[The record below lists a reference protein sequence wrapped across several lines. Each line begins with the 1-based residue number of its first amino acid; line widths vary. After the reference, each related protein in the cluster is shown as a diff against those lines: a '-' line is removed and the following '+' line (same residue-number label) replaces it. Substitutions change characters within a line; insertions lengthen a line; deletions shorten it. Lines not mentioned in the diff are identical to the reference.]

1 VRLRLAI
8 LIAAGILLAACGA
21 PSGPS
26 TEIEVLE
33 TEFAYSPK
41 ALTIPVNQPVTI
53 TLRNQGAI
61 EHDFAVD
68 QIAVINVVK
77 EESGMGHEMAAG
89 EEEAYDLHVSTAPGD
104 TSVISFTATEP
115 GSYKII
121 CTIAGHLDAGME
133 ASLTVVAE

>member
-41 ALTIPVNQPVTI
+41 ALTVPVNQPVTI

-61 EHDFAVD
+61 EHDFVVD
-68 QIAVINVVK
+68 QIPVTDVVA
-77 EESGMGHEMAAG
+77 EESGMGGHEMGG
-89 EEEAYDLHVSTAPGD
+89 EDYDLHALTAPGSAS
-104 TSVISFTATEP
+104 TLTFTATEP
-115 GSYKII
+115 GEYKVF
-121 CTIAGHLDAGME
+121 CTIAGHLEAGME